1 MPLIHFRTN
10 VSRERVVY
18 NYLIKSKRV
27 ITRVN
32 NFDIVDRNVEEQ
44 FRIYFLYFVYFYN
57 VALNRYIDKSLFDLQ
72 AFLLLL

>member
-1 MPLIHFRTN
+1 M
-10 VSRERVVY
+10 SY

-32 NFDIVDRNVEEQ
+32 NFDILGRNVEEQ

>member
-1 MPLIHFRTN
+1 M
-10 VSRERVVY
+10 SY

-32 NFDIVDRNVEEQ
+32 NFDILGRNGEEQ